1 MKKRKGIILAGGLG
15 TRLHPI
21 TLGVSKQ
28 LIPIYDKPMI
38 YYPLSVLMLAKINE
52 VLVITT
58 SEHKDIFEK
67 VLGDGSR
74 WGMRIVYEC
83 QDRPDGI
90 AQAYLIAENFLE
102 NSPSALVLGDN
113 IFIGAGLSDLLIKSS
128 MKNENTIFGY
138 QVKNPNDFGIVE
150 LKENKI
156 KSITEKPKNP
166 KSNIAITGLYFLN
179 EDAPDIAKK
188 VKPSNRGEL
197 EITSILK
204 FYSKKNEL
212 NLNIMGRGYSWLDTG
227 TYNSLIDASNF
238 VKTLQDRQG
247 LQIGCPEE
255 IAYLNKWIGKEQLK
269 NLAKIYKKTE
279 YGKYLENL

>member
-58 SEHKDIFEK
+58 SEHRDIFEK

-74 WGMRIVYEC
+74 WGMRIEYEC

-150 LKENKI
+150 LKGNKI

-269 NLAKIYKKTE
+269 NLAKIYEKTE